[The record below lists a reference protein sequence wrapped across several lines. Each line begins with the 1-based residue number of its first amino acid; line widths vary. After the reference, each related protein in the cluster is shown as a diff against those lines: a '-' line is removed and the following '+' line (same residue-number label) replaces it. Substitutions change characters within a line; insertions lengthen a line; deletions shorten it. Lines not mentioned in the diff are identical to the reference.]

1 MEINFIHD
9 IVKQHNESVKQKI
22 QNNPEYKVLEEI
34 WLNLQK
40 DVFMYGLIAEFCDFY
55 LEYPEL
61 NIIEI
66 DRIFRNEWDI

>member
-22 QNNPEYKVLEEI
+22 QNNPEYKTLEKI

-40 DVFMYGLIAEFCDFY
+40 DIFMYGLIAEFCDFY

>member
-9 IVKQHNESVKQKI
+9 SVKQHNESVKQKI
-22 QNNPEYKVLEEI
+22 QNNPKYKILEEI

-40 DVFMYGLIAEFCDFY
+40 DVFMYGLISEFCDFY